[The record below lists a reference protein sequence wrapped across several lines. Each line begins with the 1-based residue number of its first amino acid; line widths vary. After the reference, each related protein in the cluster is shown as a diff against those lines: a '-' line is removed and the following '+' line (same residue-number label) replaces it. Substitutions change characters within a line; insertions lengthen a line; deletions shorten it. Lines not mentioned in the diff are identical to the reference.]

1 VMSQPEQ
8 GGERIVFINKKQ
20 LSRAVPI
27 VALSGSNAN
36 STATANQMVLDGNPA
51 PGLISAGVP
60 TPLSSIDEHSGVYM
74 TFLVNGEVVN
84 YNVSGVNG
92 ALVSFRT
99 SFSDPT
105 TNADGFY
112 TIATLNVLVVDAAYS
127 LNVRGAP
134 LVVNGSNPP
143 RPDYQAIA
151 NNTALANQTYAD
163 RRVYSVFPDTVQVVI
178 SGITKNVP
186 GFYACAGIVGMVGA
200 QPPQQPFTNFPM
212 TGYVGVVGTKNFTK
226 SQLNQMAG
234 GGTYILIQDA
244 PGAPITSRMQLS
256 TDLTSIETR
265 ELSITKDIDF
275 VAKFL
280 RLAVRKFIGKNVITN
295 QLLDAIGTTIHAVL
309 KFLEDSGVLNGSNL
323 NNIIQDPEN
332 PDTVL
337 LDITLDVPFPCNYIK
352 ITLVV

>member
-1 VMSQPEQ
+1 
-8 GGERIVFINKKQ
+8 
-20 LSRAVPI
+20 
-27 VALSGSNAN
+27 
-36 STATANQMVLDGNPA
+36 
-51 PGLISAGVP
+51 
-60 TPLSSIDEHSGVYM
+60 
-74 TFLVNGEVVN
+74 
-84 YNVSGVNG
+84 
-92 ALVSFRT
+92 
-99 SFSDPT
+99 
-105 TNADGFY
+105 
-112 TIATLNVLVVDAAYS
+112 
-127 LNVRGAP
+127 
-134 LVVNGSNPP
+134 
-143 RPDYQAIA
+143 
-151 NNTALANQTYAD
+151 
-163 RRVYSVFPDTVQVVI
+163 
-178 SGITKNVP
+178 
-186 GFYACAGIVGMVGA
+186 MVGA

-212 TGYVGVVGTKNFTK
+212 TGFVGVVGTSFFTK

-244 PGAPITSRMQLS
+244 PGAPIMSRMQLS

-275 VAKFL
+275 VAKFV